1 MAAVPDRKPTAA
13 NAFVTFRAISATGT
27 RLLVSIALRNSLNGL
42 HALAR
47 ILPLPKSMGRST
59 GSAGALIEIL
69 NLCAETL
76 TSLHSDQD
84 IAANAAQPGA
94 GHAPTGKNMNTG
106 RHLVVIQGG
115 LSAASRRAASR

>member
-1 MAAVPDRKPTAA
+1 
-13 NAFVTFRAISATGT
+13 
-27 RLLVSIALRNSLNGL
+27 
-42 HALAR
+42 
-47 ILPLPKSMGRST
+47 MGRWT

-84 IAANAAQPGA
+84 VAGTTAQPDT
-94 GHAPTGKNMNTG
+94 GHAPAGKSTNTG

-115 LSAASRRAASR
+115 LSASNRRAASR

>member
-1 MAAVPDRKPTAA
+1 
-13 NAFVTFRAISATGT
+13 
-27 RLLVSIALRNSLNGL
+27 
-42 HALAR
+42 
-47 ILPLPKSMGRST
+47 MGRST

-84 IAANAAQPGA
+84 AAAAQPDT
-94 GHAPTGKNMNTG
+94 GHALAGKSTKTG

-115 LSAASRRAASR
+115 LSAANRRAASR